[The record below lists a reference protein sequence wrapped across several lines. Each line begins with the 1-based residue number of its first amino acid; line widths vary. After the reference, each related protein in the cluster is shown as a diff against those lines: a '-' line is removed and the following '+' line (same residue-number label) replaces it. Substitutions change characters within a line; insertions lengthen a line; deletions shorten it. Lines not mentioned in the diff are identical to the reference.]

1 MSVAFYIS
9 GHGFGHA
16 IRQIEIINTLLRLD
30 RSRPVIVRT
39 SAPHWLFERMVQGP
53 FTLIEGEVDTGLVQR
68 DSLTIDEEQSM
79 RRASAFYADLASR
92 AREEAALLRRH
103 DVDFVVADAPPLAC
117 ESAALAGLPSA
128 VCSNFT
134 WDWIYAE
141 YADRLT
147 LAPHVLPAVRDAYG
161 RATAGWRMPMHGGFE
176 TVPSI
181 LDLPFVARQPSPD
194 RTRDD
199 VRLTLGLPRNVPLAL
214 VSFGGYGLEGL
225 SLDRLDCMPAWGVVV
240 VKEGNRDA
248 THLAESAL
256 VNRGPIVLD
265 ESSIYSSGLRYQ
277 DLVRAVDVVITKPGY
292 GIISDCVANGTAI
305 LYTSRG
311 RFAEYDVMVAEMPR
325 YLRCRFIDGDALRE
339 GRWRTALDGLMAMPA
354 PPETPRLDGARVVAE
369 LVISR
374 SSRETR
380 SWER

>member
-16 IRQIEIINTLLRLD
+16 IRQIEILNTLRVLD
-30 RSRPVIVRT
+30 PARRVIVRT
-39 SAPHWLFERMVQGP
+39 SAPRWLFERTVDGP

-68 DSLTIDEEQSM
+68 DSLTIDETESI
-79 RRASAFYADLASR
+79 RRAAAFYENLPAR
-92 AREEAALLRRH
+92 ARDESALLRRH
-103 DVDFVVADAPPLAC
+103 QIRFVVSDAPPLAC
-117 ESAALAGLPSA
+117 EAAALAGLPSA

-134 WDWIYAE
+134 WDWIYAANPE
-141 YADRLT
+141 FRS
-147 LAPHVLPAVRDAYG
+147 LAPHVLSVVREAYA

-181 LDLPFVARQPSPD
+181 VDLPFVARRPRPD

-199 VRLTLGLPRNVPLAL
+199 VRRALALPLDVPLAL
-214 VSFGGYGLEGL
+214 VSFGGYGLDDL
-225 SLDRLDCMPAWGVVV
+225 SLDRLDCTPAWGVVV
-240 VKEGNRDA
+240 VAGAMGGASHTTRSPPA
-248 THLAESAL
+248 G
-256 VNRGPIVLD
+256 RGPIVLD

-277 DLVRAVDVVITKPGY
+277 DLVRAVEVVVTKPGY
-292 GIISDCVANGTAI
+292 GIISDCVAAGTAL

-325 YLRCRFIDGDALRE
+325 YLRCRFIDGEALRQ
-339 GRWRTALDGLMAMPA
+339 GRWRQALDDVMAMPA
-354 PPETPRLDGARVVAE
+354 PPGRPRLDGARVAAE

-374 SSRETR
+374 S
-380 SWER
+380 